1 MSKKEV
7 SFLSANDK
15 FQKSKYEESLKIIN
29 TVKTK
34 DYDFYLLRSKIYFS
48 INDFYLSLQD
58 SNQCIKLQENNIE
71 PYEISCKNYINMFD
85 IESAKILLEKMKTKF
100 PSSSKEIK
108 KIDNLINQKE
118 KENEEN
124 CKKFIQ
130 YKVFINY
137 MKVIYSYGVYI
148 NKINVKWE
156 SDWMRCILASD
167 NIKINDTLIRVPD
180 DLLITLDTAQ
190 NSEIGKYFDEPLRKK
205 LNSPHHCL
213 LTAYLLQEQKK
224 GNSSKWSFYFPFL
237 PSSYSSFP
245 IFYTEKEMKLLEGT
259 QFYDIVTDKKKEIRQ
274 DYDWICEKYS
284 GFNQYPYDE
293 FCKFREVISSR
304 IFGVTMKGKKND
316 IIAPYADLFN
326 HRRPRGTH
334 WAYEDDLNS
343 FVVSAIE
350 NMSPGMEVFDSYGRK
365 CNARFLLNYGFTI
378 EDNEDDEI
386 KIHLSL
392 NNNDKRYKDKVKVLG
407 NSNKKFTLVK
417 NCRDEQSLLFFSWV
431 RIMEYNG
438 DFKGISI
445 NSPIMLKNEL
455 NMLKKVKEIMQ
466 SYLKNYKSSLE
477 DEEKLLK
484 EKRNSMNFNEF
495 NCCIMRIGELRIFRY
510 YIDLCE
516 KCSELFNKGKGEIEK
531 ILNGKNPNFKDYEG
545 YIKEVKGKLFI
556 D

>member
-466 SYLKNYKSSLE
+466 SYLKNYKSTLE